1 MSRKKRSQ
9 AQTGKRLRCNRCG
22 CHAPRDLASKAA
34 ENWSGKWESGR
45 IALILCPLCQTPLEN
60 AAAEANDAEL
70 AVARAG
76 GGKFLPDPV
85 LCITGT
91 LEDPGTVLYGR
102 DHLQRISVA
111 GQAEN
116 LALVQLPADTWCVP
130 IVGGVMVYLPGQR
143 TAR

>member
-1 MSRKKRSQ
+1 M
-9 AQTGKRLRCNRCG
+9 
-22 CHAPRDLASKAA
+22 
-34 ENWSGKWESGR
+34 
-45 IALILCPLCQTPLEN
+45 LIVCPPCQTPLEN

-70 AVARAG
+70 AVARADG
-76 GGKFLPDPV
+76 GRFLPDPV

-102 DHLQRISVA
+102 NHLQRIRTA

-116 LALVQLPADTWCVP
+116 LGLVSRLPADTRCVP

-143 TAR
+143 AAP